1 MLKRLVGVLLALAGL
16 VPLGLGAWFAAK
28 LGPSGTAT
36 FTIDGAGSTP
46 ILLTPRVLN
55 RTDLPVQIKLNG
67 ADGYVTVGTPSDT
80 AAALGK
86 AQRTEVTGITVRD
99 WRATTRTTGS
109 GAPKD
114 LRELDLWRE
123 VTPIDKAT
131 AIKVTQQTAPESV
144 LIVPKGKLESATL
157 SWSYDT
163 WFYQALVLA
172 AAGAL
177 LTTVGLLLARPNR
190 RAAQPAVAEHVAA
203 PPVTTT
209 EPTTTMPTTTE
220 PTTGGATRTARSDNP
235 GADTPE
241 SGSPESESPHT
252 GGATRDTDTDGAT
265 GAAEVETR

>member
-157 SWSYDT
+157 NWSYDT

-177 LTTVGLLLARPNR
+177 LTTVGLLLARPSR
-190 RAAQPAVAEHVAA
+190 RAPQPAVAEHVQSQPAT
-203 PPVTTT
+203 PVSPT
-209 EPTTTMPTTTE
+209 EPTTSNTPS
-220 PTTGGATRTARSDNP
+220 GATRAP
-235 GADTPE
+235 
-241 SGSPESESPHT
+241 
-252 GGATRDTDTDGAT
+252 DTDDAT